1 MLGTPSSILQL
12 VFGGDDSK
20 DERGWRQP
28 EGGEKGRLSSSTGS
42 RERKGP
48 QGWPGCQRGS
58 LLAMLLISDV
68 RTLGGVTWA
77 SCCPR
82 GRICL
87 CTSASAFTLAGPQ
100 ACPGPGLTDLGEEAS
115 GAGEVRT
122 GCARAASS
130 VRNSVWEV
138 CALSESC

>member
-87 CTSASAFTLAGPQ
+87 CTSASAFTLGW
-100 ACPGPGLTDLGEEAS
+100 TS
-115 GAGEVRT
+115 SMSW
-122 GCARAASS
+122 ARAHRFGRRSIGSWGSENWMCQSS
-130 VRNSVWEV
+130 VIR
-138 CALSESC
+138 